1 MILCALFLRKHF
13 QYTGTHKD
21 RYTNRQNYPSYR
33 PQAWSHKRKLCL
45 RTWQSPIA
53 HPPSPSSLHNP
64 RMPPALRR
72 FAISCLLVLSQLACQ
87 SVPDGAMRE
96 VVPVYG
102 QLSDAVAVASGR
114 FGAVP
119 VALLA
124 ENQIELVQPAWCESL
139 AVAVK
144 LSDGRTAWVPWDT
157 LPQRLK
163 NSVVCP
169 PMAS

>member
-1 MILCALFLRKHF
+1 M
-13 QYTGTHKD
+13 
-21 RYTNRQNYPSYR
+21 
-33 PQAWSHKRKLCL
+33 
-45 RTWQSPIA
+45 
-53 HPPSPSSLHNP
+53 HNP
-64 RMPPALRR
+64 HMLPTLRR
-72 FAISCLLVLSQLACQ
+72 LAISCLLALSQLACQ

-124 ENQIELVQPAWCESL
+124 ENQIEVVQPAWCESL

-144 LSDGRTAWVPWDT
+144 LRDGRMAWVPWDT
-157 LPQRLK
+157 LPQKLK
-163 NSVVCP
+163 ISVGWAPV
-169 PMAS
+169 AS

>member
-1 MILCALFLRKHF
+1 M
-13 QYTGTHKD
+13 
-21 RYTNRQNYPSYR
+21 
-33 PQAWSHKRKLCL
+33 
-45 RTWQSPIA
+45 
-53 HPPSPSSLHNP
+53 HNP
-64 RMPPALRR
+64 HMPPTLRR
-72 FAISCLLVLSQLACQ
+72 LAISCLLALSQLACQ

-102 QLSDAVAVASGR
+102 HLSDAVAVASGR

-124 ENQIELVQPAWCESL
+124 ENQIELVQPAWCEGL

-144 LSDGRTAWVPWDT
+144 LSDGRLAWVPWDA

-163 NSVVCP
+163 NSVVC
-169 PMAS
+169 ASVPS

>member
-72 FAISCLLVLSQLACQ
+72 FAISCLLALSQLACQ
-87 SVPDGAMRE
+87 L
-96 VVPVYG
+96 VPVYG

-124 ENQIELVQPAWCESL
+124 ENQIELVQPAWCDSL

-144 LSDGRTAWVPWDT
+144 LSNGRTAWVPWDT

-163 NSVVCP
+163 NSVVCA

>member
-1 MILCALFLRKHF
+1 MTLCALFLYKHF
-13 QYTGTHKD
+13 EYTGTHKD
-21 RYTNRQNYPSYR
+21 RYTNRQNHPRYR

-45 RTWQSPIA
+45 RKWQSPIA
-53 HPPSPSSLHNP
+53 HPPSTSSLHNP

-72 FAISCLLVLSQLACQ
+72 LVISCLLALSQLACQ

-139 AVAVK
+139 AVAVQ
-144 LSDGRTAWVPWDT
+144 LRDGRIAWVPWDT
-157 LPQRLK
+157 LPQKLK
-163 NSVVCP
+163 NSVGCAPV
-169 PMAS
+169 AS

>member
-1 MILCALFLRKHF
+1 MFAIF
-13 QYTGTHKD
+13 Q
-21 RYTNRQNYPSYR
+21 
-33 PQAWSHKRKLCL
+33 
-45 RTWQSPIA
+45 A
-53 HPPSPSSLHNP
+53 HRCCTIP
-64 RMPPALRR
+64 RMPPTLCHIAL
-72 FAISCLLVLSQLACQ
+72 SGLLALSQLACQ
-87 SVPDGAMRE
+87 SAPDGAMRE

-144 LSDGRTAWVPWDT
+144 LREGRLAWVPWDA
-157 LPQRLK
+157 LPQKLK
-163 NSVVCP
+163 NSGVCALVP
-169 PMAS
+169 T